1 MRYQVIWCDMNLLV
15 ANKGSEMGIFKRIVR
30 VALKMLGLELHWIRP
45 IFPSSSLTAAQLTAM
60 QIVSSL
66 RKFKIDLVL
75 DVGANK
81 GQFASDIRSCGYT
94 GKIVSFEPL
103 SQAHRELSQSSA
115 GDPMWEA
122 YTRCALGDDTGEVE
136 INIAGNSES
145 SSILPML
152 ESHRSAA
159 PESAYQGKESVSVK
173 TLDAVAG
180 QYVKDA
186 RATFLKI
193 DTQGFEWQVLDGARD
208 TLPHIKGILVELS
221 LVPLYEGQHLW
232 REIIDRLEA
241 EGFIL
246 WAFKPVFSDQSQGRT
261 LQVDGVFY
269 RNP

>member
-1 MRYQVIWCDMNLLV
+1 MKLHKQAVKTILAM
-15 ANKGSEMGIFKRIVR
+15 M
-30 VALKMLGLELHWIRP
+30 GLELHWIRP
-45 IFPSSSLTAAQLTAM
+45 APLSAAQAAAM

-66 RKFKIDLVL
+66 RKFEIDLVL

-81 GQFASDIRSCGYT
+81 GQFASEIRQCGYA
-94 GKIVSFEPL
+94 GRIVSFEPL
-103 SQAHRELSQSSA
+103 TSAHGELLLAST
-115 GDPMWEA
+115 GDPMWDA
-122 YTRCALGDDTGEVE
+122 YPRCALGDHDGEVE

-159 PESAYQGKESVSVK
+159 PESAYQGKEIVPIK

-180 QYVKDA
+180 QYLKHA
-186 RATFLKI
+186 RVPFLKI

-232 REIIDRLEA
+232 REVVDRLEA
-241 EGFIL
+241 EGFTL
-246 WAFKPVFSDQSQGRT
+246 WAFKPVFSDQVLGRT

>member
-1 MRYQVIWCDMNLLV
+1 MGFCKESVRSILRNVFGLDVRKLKNIPSPAEPVV
-15 ANKGSEMGIFKRIVR
+15 AGFRQFG
-30 VALKMLGLELHWIRP
+30 
-45 IFPSSSLTAAQLTAM
+45 
-60 QIVSSL
+60 
-66 RKFKIDLVL
+66 IDLVL

-81 GQFASDIRSCGYT
+81 GQFASEIRHCGYA

-103 SQAHRELSQSSA
+103 SQAHGELLQSSA
-115 GDPMWEA
+115 GDPMWDA
-122 YTRCALGDDTGEVE
+122 YPRCALGDHNGEVE

-159 PESAYQGKESVSVK
+159 PQSAYQGKEIVPIK

-180 QYVKDA
+180 EYLKDA
-186 RATFLKI
+186 RTPFLKI

-208 TLPHIKGILVELS
+208 TLPHVKGILVELS

-232 REIIDRLEA
+232 REVIDRLEA
-241 EGFIL
+241 EGFTL
-246 WAFKPVFSDQSQGRT
+246 WAFKPVFSDLSQGRT